1 MAASI
6 HPFRR
11 SHCPAAAGVTIN
23 GLKFPPEATAAAATT
38 STAAAKLLMR
48 VEYVVITDVTSK
60 SLWGAD

>member
-23 GLKFPPEATAAAATT
+23 GLKFPPEATAAATT
-38 STAAAKLLMR
+38 STAAKLLMR